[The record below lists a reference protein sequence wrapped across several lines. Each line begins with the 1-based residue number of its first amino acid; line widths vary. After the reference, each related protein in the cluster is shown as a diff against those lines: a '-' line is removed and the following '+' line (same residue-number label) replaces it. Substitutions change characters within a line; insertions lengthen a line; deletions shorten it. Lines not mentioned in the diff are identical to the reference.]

1 MKNEDERTGVVGSV
15 GSIVREATRPK
26 VILRGACLKFTT
38 REGSFLETIRDLSF
52 SVCEGEFLSV
62 VGPSGCGKST
72 LLNLISGL
80 LQPPEAVV
88 SGDIAICGQE
98 GSKRLGYVLQKDT
111 LLPWRTLLG
120 NVEIALEIRGMSKA
134 ERQRIAEHW
143 IERVG
148 LQGFERAFP
157 SELSGGMRQRASIVR
172 TLAYDPE
179 VILMDEPFGALDAQT
194 RMMLQ
199 QQLLDLWTGSGKTV
213 LFVTHD
219 LEEAVLMSDRVIL
232 LTPRP
237 ASVRREYPIDIPRP
251 RAIRHLKTSEK
262 FQDIYREIWQ
272 ELCEEL
278 EPAG

>member
-1 MKNEDERTGVVGSV
+1 MWNKGELARVQNSTAKTAGQLAIRLGGVSLQF
-15 GSIVREATRPK
+15 R
-26 VILRGACLKFTT
+26 T
-38 REGSFLETIRDLSF
+38 REGSLLETLDELSF
-52 SVCEGEFLSV
+52 SVHEGEFLSV

-72 LLNLISGL
+72 LLNLVVGL
-80 LQPPEAVV
+80 LDASEMVTSGEVV
-88 SGDIAICGQE
+88 VNRRDSN
-98 GSKRLGYVLQKDT
+98 KPLGYVLQKDT

-120 NVEIALEIRGMSKA
+120 NVEVGLEIQGVLKA
-134 ERQRIAEHW
+134 ERRKRAQRW

-157 SELSGGMRQRASIVR
+157 SELSGGMRQRASIIR

-179 VILMDEPFGALDAQT
+179 ILVMDEPFGALDAQT

-199 QQLLDLWTGSGKTV
+199 QQLLDLWSDSGKTV

-237 ASVRREYPIDIPRP
+237 ASVRREYHVDIARP
-251 RAIRHLKTSEK
+251 RFIKELKIAAE
-262 FQDIYREIWQ
+262 FQSIYREIWRDF
-272 ELCEEL
+272 CEEL
-278 EPAG
+278 EQEG